1 MAHSDT
7 PPPDHPQLPALRSDL
22 DLRLAALAHEQGR
35 LRGSWTARLQGMV
48 SGDGGWSRLPPAVR
62 REVETRIVAALE
74 RGFATRVRAP
84 RGAVM
89 VSGALGGAFGITGA
103 LAELPVSL
111 VLFLQAIREEA
122 EAAGLDPDREGV
134 RMAAVDILLRGKVM
148 GAEEALEASF
158 LNARLGLAGPMVSG
172 WAARLVPR
180 LAPVLGQRLAAGA
193 VPVVGALGGAL
204 ANRAW
209 AAHYRGLARVRF
221 GLMALAEVH
230 GVGAVVEGWKR
241 AERLPA
247 L

>member
-1 MAHSDT
+1 MTLKA
-7 PPPDHPQLPALRSDL
+7 PPLPVPHRDL
-22 DLRLAALAHEQGR
+22 DLRLAALAHAQAQ
-35 LRGSWTARLQGMV
+35 LRASWTGRLQGMV
-48 SGDGGWSRLPPAVR
+48 SGDGGWSKLPEGVR
-62 REVETRIVAALE
+62 REVEARIVAALE
-74 RGFATRVRAP
+74 KGFAADPHPTRGRTG
-84 RGAVM
+84 GAVM
-89 VSGALGGAFGITGA
+89 VSGALGGAFGIPGA
-103 LAELPVSL
+103 LAEMPVSL

-122 EAAGLDPDREGV
+122 RAAGLDPAREGV
-134 RMAAVDILLRGKVM
+134 RRAAIDILLRGQVV

-158 LNARLGLAGPMVSG
+158 LNARLGLSGPMVTG
-172 WAARLVPR
+172 WVARLVPK

-209 AAHYRGLARVRF
+209 ESHYRGLAQVRF

-247 L
+247 V

>member
-1 MAHSDT
+1 M
-7 PPPDHPQLPALRSDL
+7 P
-22 DLRLAALAHEQGR
+22 EGI
-35 LRGSWTARLQGMV
+35 
-48 SGDGGWSRLPPAVR
+48 R
-62 REVETRIVAALE
+62 REVEGRIVSALQKA
-74 RGFATRVRAP
+74 FATRLRAP
-84 RGAVM
+84 RHAVV
-89 VSGALGGAFGITGA
+89 VSGALGGAFGMTGA
-103 LAELPVSL
+103 LAEMPVSL
-111 VLFLQAIREEA
+111 MLFLQAIREEA

-134 RMAAVDILLRGKVM
+134 RHAAVDILLRGQVV
-148 GAEEALEASF
+148 GVEEALEASF

-172 WAARLVPR
+172 WVARLVPH

-209 AAHYRGLARVRF
+209 SAHYRGLAQVRF
-221 GLMALAEVH
+221 GLMALAEIH